1 MENVPLFSYLFLGG
15 RCRGCKNR
23 ISIRYPILEGLTGA
37 LFGLAAAK
45 FGITFF
51 TAVLCAFFWSLVVL
65 TFIDLEHKKLPN
77 KITLPTF
84 FIGIALLVFDALLR
98 GEPRDLLGALI
109 GVAIFGGLFEVIGF
123 IKPSGM
129 GGGDIKLAYSLG
141 MFLGYLGGAA
151 VTLVGMFLSFLSGAL
166 IGVILLVLSRG
177 DRKTQIPFGPFL
189 ALGTVLAIFFGR
201 SIADLY
207 LGSF

>member
-1 MENVPLFSYLFLGG
+1 MGG
-15 RCRGCKNR
+15 RCRGCKNH
-23 ISIRYPILEGLTGA
+23 ISIRYPILEGLTA
-37 LFGLAAAK
+37 ILFALAAVK
-45 FGITFF
+45 FGFSFLTIVFS
-51 TAVLCAFFWSLVVL
+51 AFFWSLVVL

-84 FIGIALLVFDALLR
+84 FAGIGLLVIDALVA

-109 GVAIFGGLFEVIGF
+109 GVAIFGGLFELIGF

-141 MFLGYLGGAA
+141 MFLGYLGG
-151 VTLVGMFLSFLSGAL
+151 VTITLVGMFLSFLSGGL
-166 IGVILLVLSRG
+166 IGMLLLVVARG

-189 ALGTVLAIFFGR
+189 ALGTVLAVFFGR
-201 SIADLY
+201 PIADLY
-207 LGSF
+207 LRSF